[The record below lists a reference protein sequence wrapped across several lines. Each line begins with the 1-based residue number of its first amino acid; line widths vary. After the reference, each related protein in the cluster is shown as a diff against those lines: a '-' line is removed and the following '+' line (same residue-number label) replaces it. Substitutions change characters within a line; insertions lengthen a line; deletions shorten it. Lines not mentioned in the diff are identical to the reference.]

1 MIPIMKPLTVLS
13 MEVEREED
21 PFTFIDHFA
30 SAGRMHPVYSRSSR
44 TTMKIVTPSLDD
56 PSVFHADFFVV
67 ANPRLQRHPTSL
79 GNPASEHDEKMQQLN
94 TFLEILQ
101 FARTNPVA
109 REKLEDLFKLRQLL
123 G

>member
-13 MEVEREED
+13 MEIERED
-21 PFTFIDHFA
+21 PITFIDHFA
-30 SAGRMHPVYSRSSR
+30 SIGGMQPVYSRSSR

-56 PSVFHADFFVV
+56 PSILYADFFVV
-67 ANPRLQRHPTSL
+67 ANPRLQRHPVSL
-79 GNPASEHDEKMQQLN
+79 GNPTGEHDEKVQQLN